1 VVAAAQAL
9 VVLVVLV
16 ELVAKAATA
25 VMVATGQAVAVV
37 ALPRLAVMRQV
48 VLQLQL
54 LAAQVESDQIL
65 IHLGRLQLQ
74 QE

>member
-1 VVAAAQAL
+1 VVAVALAL

-25 VMVATGQAVAVV
+25 VMVATGQAAVV
-37 ALPRLAVMRQV
+37 AALLRLALMRQV
-48 VLQLQL
+48 VLQFQL

-65 IHLGRLQLQ
+65 IHLGQLQLQ